1 MGYSLQDALQLLA
14 EIEGLESTA
23 RAKRQTLKKALAEI
37 HLPVDEEAGDAY
49 LCPECGLRF
58 KQPDRV
64 TEHRENVHGIRVG

>member
-1 MGYSLQDALQLLA
+1 M
-14 EIEGLESTA
+14 
-23 RAKRQTLKKALAEI
+23 KKALAEI
-37 HLPVDEEAGDAY
+37 HLPMDEEAGDAY